1 MSVKDIL
8 IEVFKRLRLKKKIKI
23 KIFCEYENFTRVVRG
38 DTNTIVS
45 PTDTLAWGSAP
56 AKRLCGTL
64 WLTSS
69 HSSQTLVVVVVRL
82 LLLEEI
88 P

>member
-1 MSVKDIL
+1 M
-8 IEVFKRLRLKKKIKI
+8 
-23 KIFCEYENFTRVVRG
+23 VRG
-38 DTNTIVS
+38 ETNTIVS

-82 LLLEEI
+82 LLLEEN